1 MNCTQNEKISQVTE
15 ETLVIGIDIASE
27 THYARGFDWRGIELW
42 AESNSLVKKSYVK
55 TALAFTNDAEGFEK
69 FNDWVSRIMKNH
81 QKTDVIVGIE
91 PTGHYWFN
99 LGEYLKKA
107 GMKLVLV
114 NPYHVKCSKELDDN
128 IQTKTD
134 QKDPKTIAGLV
145 RDGRYLEPYIPDSQY
160 AELREL
166 CGYRE
171 RLLKDVNSA
180 KNQIHKWVDKFFPE
194 YKKVFGDI
202 TAKSSIAVMK
212 QTPLPCDVKETG
224 AEGIN
229 KIWRDMK
236 LRAVGMNRARS
247 LYEAAERSV
256 GVTEGLDS
264 ARITIAMIL
273 ETYERLK
280 ANLEEIEARM
290 IALCRSIPAVEK
302 AEKIKGVGIITIAC
316 FLAEIGDI
324 NRFDSPKQ
332 IQKLAGLGL
341 RECSSGKNKG
351 KTMISKRGRALLRK
365 ILFQAAM
372 PLVAKNPEFAELH
385 HYYTTREDNP
395 LKKKQSIIAISCK
408 LIRILFVVLKNNV
421 EYDPNKMMNDIKRN
435 IIKAA

>member
-15 ETLVIGIDIASE
+15 ETLVVGIDIASE
-27 THYARGFDWRGIELW
+27 TQYARAFDWRGIELW
-42 AESNSLVKKSYVK
+42 AESNSIKRKSNVK
-55 TALAFTNDAEGFEK
+55 TALAFSNDADGFEK
-69 FNDWVSRIMKNH
+69 FGSWISKIMSNH
-81 QKTDVIVGIE
+81 NKTSVIVGIE
-91 PTGHYWFN
+91 PTGHYWFT

-145 RDGRYLEPYIPDSQY
+145 RDGRYLEPYIPEGIY

-166 CGYRE
+166 CSFRE
-171 RLLKDVNSA
+171 RILKDVNSA
-180 KNQIHKWVDKFFPE
+180 KNQMHKWLNVHFPE
-194 YKKVFGDI
+194 YNKVFRDI
-202 TAKSSIAVMK
+202 TAKGSIAVMK
-212 QTPLPCDVKETG
+212 KTPLPCDVKEVG
-224 AEGIN
+224 VERIN
-229 KIWRDMK
+229 EIWRTMK
-236 LRAVGMNRARS
+236 MRSVGISRAKR

-256 GVTEGLDS
+256 GVTEGVDS
-264 ARITIAMIL
+264 ARLTISFIL
-273 ETYERLK
+273 DAYERAK
-280 ANLEEIEARM
+280 SNLEAIEAKM
-290 IALCRSIPAVEK
+290 IEICRRIPGVQK
-302 AEKIKGVGIITIAC
+302 AEKIKGIGIITIAC
-316 FLAEIGDI
+316 FLAEIGNI
-324 NRFDSPKQ
+324 SRFDSPKQ

-372 PLVAKNPEFAELH
+372 PLVAKNPEFKRLH
-385 HYYTTREDNP
+385 YYYTTREENP

-408 LIRILFVVLKNNV
+408 VIRILFVVLKNDV
-421 EYDPNKMMNDIKRN
+421 EYDPNRMINDIKRN
-435 IIKAA
+435 IKKTA